1 MPRRLLA
8 QMASPRREGK
18 SMKRVPIAAAS
29 LLAAALALAMPRA
42 GAQAPQGG
50 AQPQAPGPTLAAVK
64 GRDIL
69 ACGTSTGA
77 AGFSLPDSRGEYRG
91 IDADLCRAVAAA
103 VLGDAAKI
111 RWVPL
116 TTQAR
121 LPALQSG
128 QVDVLIRTA
137 TWTHG
142 RDTANGL
149 NFTTISFFDGQ
160 GFLLRRSLNLE
171 KATDLQ
177 GASICVTAGSTNE
190 LNLADWARVN
200 GITYRP
206 VVFEQNDEARRSYFN
221 GRCDAY
227 STDASQ
233 LAGLRASFP
242 NPEEHVILP
251 DIISKEPHSP
261 VVRHGDD
268 QWFDIIRWTVF
279 ALLTAEE
286 LGITSA
292 NIDTHL
298 DSRNPE
304 VRRLLGLSGDH
315 GPLMG
320 LDRRWAA
327 NAIRAVGNYG
337 EIFERNLGQGSP
349 IGLRWGMNDLYTR
362 GGLMYAPP
370 IR

>member
-1 MPRRLLA
+1 MSRFA
-8 QMASPRREGK
+8 F
-18 SMKRVPIAAAS
+18 
-29 LLAAALALAMPRA
+29 ALALALLAAPRPGNEA
-42 GAQAPQGG
+42 RAQA
-50 AQPQAPGPTLAAVK
+50 QAPGPTLAAVK
-64 GRDIL
+64 ARDL
-69 ACGTSTGA
+69 LVCGVSTGA

-103 VLGDAAKI
+103 TLGDAAKI

-121 LPALQSG
+121 MPALQSG
-128 QVDVLIRTA
+128 QVDVLIRTV
-137 TWTHG
+137 TWTQG

-149 NFTTISFFDGQ
+149 NFTAVSFFDGQ
-160 GFLLRRSLNLE
+160 GFMLRKSLGVGR
-171 KATDLQ
+171 AVDLQ
-177 GASICVTAGSTNE
+177 GASICVVAGSTNE
-190 LNLADWARVN
+190 LNLSDWARVN
-200 GITYRP
+200 RVRYSP

-242 NPEEHVILP
+242 DPEEHAILP

-268 QWFDIIRWTVF
+268 QWFDIVRWTLF
-279 ALLTAEE
+279 ALVTAEE
-286 LGITSA
+286 LGVTQA
-292 NIDTHL
+292 NL
-298 DSRNPE
+298 DEGLRSDNPE
-304 VRRLLGLSGDH
+304 IRRLLGLSGDH

-320 LDRRWAA
+320 LDRRWAY
-327 NAIRAVGNYG
+327 NAVRAVGNYG
-337 EIFERNLGQGSP
+337 EVFERNLGQGSP
-349 IGLRWGMNDLYTR
+349 IKLPRGLNDLHTR